1 MTNDRSR
8 WLVVLLV
15 STVLALQS
23 CAGGPTPSQDLA
35 QARRVY
41 TELRAILTV
50 GQSVAVARGYL
61 TPDQG
66 DQSLRMLQVVQ
77 DGLDAGAVGVPAD
90 AFLVVADA
98 LLDALLREGRYR
110 PEEVAAFKDLARHL
124 VLLVAE
130 LQAASRP
137 ASQPGG

>member
-61 TPDQG
+61 TPDEG
-66 DQSLRMLQVVQ
+66 DRALRVLAAVQ
-77 DGLDAGAVGVPAD
+77 RTLETGQATGAMDG
-90 AFLVVADA
+90 FLAMGDA
-98 LLDALLREGRYR
+98 LLDALAKEGRFR
-110 PEEVAAFKDLARHL
+110 AEEIAAFKDLARQL
-124 VLLVAE
+124 VALVAE
-130 LQAASRP
+130 LQPAASRP
-137 ASQPGG
+137 GG